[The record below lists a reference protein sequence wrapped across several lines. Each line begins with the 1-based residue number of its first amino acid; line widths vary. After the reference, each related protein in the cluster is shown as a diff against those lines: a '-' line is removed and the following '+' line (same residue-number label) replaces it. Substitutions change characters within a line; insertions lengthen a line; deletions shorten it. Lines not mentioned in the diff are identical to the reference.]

1 MESEGKGEGEEQG
14 NEVGKVIEN
23 CELGE
28 EGVEK
33 GKDSRWEEVDMM
45 MRRKKGR
52 SVEGGSSGEGKF
64 EVVEGND
71 RNRLKEEEEVGR
83 I

>member
-14 NEVGKVIEN
+14 NEVGKVIGN
-23 CELGE
+23 CELEE

-33 GKDSRWEEVDMM
+33 GKNSRWEEVDMM
-45 MRRKKGR
+45 RRKKGR
-52 SVEGGSSGEGKF
+52 TVEGGSSGEGKF
-64 EVVEGND
+64 EVVAGND
-71 RNRLKEEEEVGR
+71 KNRLKEEEEVGR